1 MAYFVSSCRAF
12 MHFEWGQHLELSKEV
27 ANASDRQMGISL
39 ALMCVAI
46 TLLMQDLLAHELQN
60 RS

>member
-1 MAYFVSSCRAF
+1 

-27 ANASDRQMGISL
+27 ADASDRQTGISL
-39 ALMCVAI
+39 ALMGVAI
-46 TLLMQDLLAHELQN
+46 TLLMQDLLAQELQN

>member
-1 MAYFVSSCRAF
+1 

-27 ANASDRQMGISL
+27 VNASDRQMGFSL
-39 ALMCVAI
+39 ALMGVAI